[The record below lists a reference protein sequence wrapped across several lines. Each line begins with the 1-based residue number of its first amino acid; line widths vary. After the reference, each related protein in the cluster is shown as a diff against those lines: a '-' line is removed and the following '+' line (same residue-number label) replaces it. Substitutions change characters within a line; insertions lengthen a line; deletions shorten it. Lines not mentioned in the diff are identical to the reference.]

1 MPDYTYDPSDG
12 TYHDDQG
19 HAVPRK
25 TILAL
30 LATLTAA
37 QAAKF
42 RVLAQQRADDVLD
55 TAAWHAEMA
64 DTVQTGVIAGA
75 ALASGGV
82 AQLDQ
87 GWTAGRIAQQL
98 DYLAG
103 FVAAVQDGT
112 VAVTT
117 PAEGD
122 KPAEAA
128 PGFLA
133 RAELYGGATH
143 STYMAADYAKV
154 ADLGMEF
161 EQSVLD
167 SGADSCAE
175 CIDAAE
181 QGVVPLG
188 TLSLPGERE
197 CEARCRCEMT
207 YLTADEA
214 AVADEG
220 AA

>member
-25 TILAL
+25 TLLAL
-30 LATLTAA
+30 LATLTTA
-37 QAAKF
+37 QAAQF
-42 RVLAQQRADDVLD
+42 RALAQQRADDVLD

-64 DTVQTGVIAGA
+64 DTVTTGVVAGA

-103 FVAAVQDGT
+103 FVAAVQDGA

-133 RAELYGGATH
+133 RAESYSGASH
-143 STYMAADYAKV
+143 SVYQAAEHEQA
-154 ADLGMEF
+154 AARGFEMER
-161 EQSVLD
+161 SVLD
-167 SGADSCAE
+167 DGAASCDE
-175 CIDAAE
+175 CIAMDAEGWA
-181 QGVVPLG
+181 PLDS
-188 TLSLPGERE
+188 LSLPGERE
-197 CEARCRCEMT
+197 CQGNCRCTME
-207 YLTADEA
+207 YATADEL
-214 AVADEG
+214 EG
-220 AA
+220 ATA